1 MDFNLWSFL
10 LPSETIPA
18 AFLLYRMYRFYM
30 KVSDSFH
37 GVLRVKKGEK
47 MKKKLRMY
55 TDNSIINMEASYE
68 TENPVAVGTDG
79 NYSSILT
86 KLIQDTGRFCL
97 HYASDLFILWD
108 TAITFLGQVCVWGGA
123 PEEIGFAFGIRE
135 DGVDDAGTVARNL
148 AKGPRYYYRA
158 VYVLETTR
166 KNGTVY
172 MSLYK
177 ADSLKTGGTKDE
189 NTERKL
195 VHEETGWVGIDE
207 DYPVS
212 IKQVLD
218 ILAETGAIVS
228 QERIRNELEPH
239 RGQFDPVL
247 TSLEELIQEY
257 GEDGS
262 FTIKGR
268 GDISAAELLEELKK
282 GSETGNIFRT
292 MVTKTIVEYFM
303 KFGS

>member
-1 MDFNLWSFL
+1 
-10 LPSETIPA
+10 
-18 AFLLYRMYRFYM
+18 
-30 KVSDSFH
+30 
-37 GVLRVKKGEK
+37 
-47 MKKKLRMY
+47 MY
-55 TDNSIINMEASYE
+55 TDNSIVTMEVSYE
-68 TENPVAVGTDG
+68 TQKPVATGTDT
-79 NYSSILT
+79 NYSSVLSR
-86 KLIQDTGRFCL
+86 LIQDTGRFCL
-97 HYASDLFILWD
+97 HYASDLFVLWD

-158 VYVLETTR
+158 VYVLETGR

-177 ADSLKTGGTKDE
+177 ADSLKAGGTKDE

-195 VHEETGWVGIDE
+195 VHEETGWVGIDK

-218 ILAETGAIVS
+218 ILAETGALVS
-228 QERIRNELEPH
+228 RERIRNELEPH

-247 TSLEELIQEY
+247 TRLEELIQEY

-282 GSETGNIFRT
+282 GSETGNIFRA
-292 MVTKTIVEYFM
+292 MVTKTIVQYFM
-303 KFGS
+303 KFG

>member
-1 MDFNLWSFL
+1 
-10 LPSETIPA
+10 
-18 AFLLYRMYRFYM
+18 
-30 KVSDSFH
+30 
-37 GVLRVKKGEK
+37 

-68 TENPVAVGTDG
+68 AENPVAVGTDG

-97 HYASDLFILWD
+97 HYASDLFVLWD

-135 DGVDDAGTVARNL
+135 DGVDDAGTVACNL
-148 AKGPRYYYRA
+148 AKSPRYYYRA

-166 KNGTVY
+166 KNGPVY

-177 ADSLKTGGTKDE
+177 ADNLKTISTAIEE
-189 NTERKL
+189 NTEKEPA
-195 VHEETGWVGIDE
+195 HKETGWVGIE
-207 DYPVS
+207 QDYPVS

-218 ILAETGAIVS
+218 ILAETGALVS
-228 QERIRNELEPH
+228 QERIRNELEPY